1 MEMKRENIGVSTV
14 KTGSQVGKLIVMPVV
29 DTVQFQSTSM
39 VILIGLPGAGKST
52 FYRRVLRDRGFT
64 RRDARSY
71 DSRQAFI
78 LAVDEVVTQGIPVSS
93 VSAHEVLMTLT

>member
-1 MEMKRENIGVSTV
+1 
-14 KTGSQVGKLIVMPVV
+14 MPVV
-29 DTVQFQSTSM
+29 DMVQFRSTSM

-71 DSRQAFI
+71 DSRQSFI
-78 LAVDEVVTQGIPVSS
+78 LAVDEVMTQGIPVSS
-93 VSAHEVLMTLT
+93 VSAYQVLLALTKIRL